1 MNEALSVVS
10 GALWSFLL
18 CFFDVAFFWQRV
30 RQLPS
35 AVSKTV
41 LGQLMC
47 LRMEC

>member
-30 RQLPS
+30 RQLSP
-35 AVSKTV
+35 ATERPFWVHWCIF
-41 LGQLMC
+41 G
-47 LRMEC
+47 

>member
-35 AVSKTV
+35 ATERPFWVHWFIF
-41 LGQLMC
+41 G
-47 LRMEC
+47 